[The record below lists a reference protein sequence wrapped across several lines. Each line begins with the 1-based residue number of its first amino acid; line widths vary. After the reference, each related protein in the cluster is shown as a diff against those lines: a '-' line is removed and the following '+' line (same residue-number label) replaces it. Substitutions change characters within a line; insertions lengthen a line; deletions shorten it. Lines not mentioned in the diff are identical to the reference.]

1 MQARDLI
8 LPSSWRRAR
17 RALAALPALAALAIG
32 ASACTPHHTGPTE
45 VGVVFNKL
53 SHSLEVKPAGATYF
67 FMPFVNAWNA
77 YDISQRSLVMNA
89 DTSSGDRREKDDLR
103 FKTRDGNDIDTDVT
117 VRWRIDPTRVGA
129 IWRNV
134 APSSDEVETRLV
146 RPLARTY
153 VRDVLNRLDS
163 EEFYNP
169 RMRFAA
175 AADATRLLA
184 ERLQPYGVIAESV
197 LLGDF
202 SFKHDYQR
210 LINQRKEA
218 EKQAEK
224 LEAEIHATQEANQAN
239 LQTKVAQLTQ
249 ELTAAQGGFEQA
261 KRESDAYVVR
271 RQQEAQ
277 ATLAERNAAAEG
289 IRRERA
295 ALNSSAG
302 DAYVN
307 LQLIEALQKKEIRQ
321 IPRLPNGNV
330 IIDGNRLLQQ
340 LGVLRYEQGRED
352 EAPSTAAPAA
362 PKPAPNSPPP
372 APAPNPPGPAPN
384 REP

>member
-1 MQARDLI
+1 MHRSRFLFAAGRC
-8 LPSSWRRAR
+8 R
-17 RALAALPALAALAIG
+17 ALPALPALLALALQTT
-32 ASACTPHHTGPTE
+32 ACTPHHTGPTE
-45 VGVVFNKL
+45 VGVAFNKVTR
-53 SHSLEVKPAGATYF
+53 SLDLKSPGATYF
-67 FMPFVNAWNA
+67 FMPFVNAWNT
-77 YDISQRSLVMNA
+77 YDISQRSLIMSA
-89 DTSSGDRREKDDLR
+89 DTSAGDRREKDDLR
-103 FKTRDGNDIDTDVT
+103 FKTRDGNDIDTDIT
-117 VRWRIDPTRVGA
+117 VRWRIDPTQVGL
-129 IWRNV
+129 IWQKV
-134 APSSDEVETRLV
+134 APSSDEVEQRLV

-169 RMRFAA
+169 RLRFAA
-175 AADATRLLA
+175 ANDATILMA
-184 ERLQPYGVIAESV
+184 QRLQPYGIIVESV

-202 SFKHDYQR
+202 SFKHEYQR

-239 LQTKVAQLTQ
+239 LQSRVAMLTQ
-249 ELTAAQGGFEQA
+249 ELTAAEGGYEQA
-261 KRESDAYVVR
+261 KRESDAYVVK

-277 ATLAERNAAAEG
+277 ATLAERNATAEG

-321 IPRLPNGNV
+321 IPKLPNGNI
-330 IIDGNRLLQQ
+330 IIDGNKLLQQ
-340 LGVLRYEQGRED
+340 LGVLRYDQGR
-352 EAPSTAAPAA
+352 TAE
-362 PKPAPNSPPP
+362 PPP
-372 APAPNPPGPAPN
+372 PPNP
-384 REP
+384 

>member
-1 MQARDLI
+1 MRRSHAPLSASPRRRPQA
-8 LPSSWRRAR
+8 LPRLPQIMAR
-17 RALAALPALAALAIG
+17 VAFAAAAALG
-32 ASACTPHHTGPTE
+32 AGACAPHHTGPTE
-45 VGVVFNKL
+45 VGVVFNKFTQ
-53 SHSLEVKPAGATYF
+53 SLDIKPPGATYF
-67 FMPFVNAWNA
+67 ILAFVNDWNT

-89 DTSSGDRREKDDLR
+89 ETSSGSRRDKDDLR

-117 VRWRIDPTRVGA
+117 VRWRIDPTRIAAV
-129 IWRNV
+129 WQSV
-134 APSSDEVETRLV
+134 APSSDEVEERLV

-169 RMRFAA
+169 RLRFAA
-175 AADATRLLA
+175 ATNAAGRLAA
-184 ERLQPYGVIAESV
+184 ELHRHGVIVESV

-202 SFKHDYQR
+202 AFKHDYQQ
-210 LINQRKEA
+210 LINRRKEA

-224 LEAEIHATQEANQAN
+224 LEAEIHATEEGNKAN
-239 LQTKVAQLTQ
+239 LQAKVAQLTQ
-249 ELTAAQGGFEQA
+249 ELTAAQGGYETA
-261 KRESDAYVVR
+261 KRDADAYVIK
-271 RQQEAQ
+271 RQQQAQ
-277 ATLAERNAAAEG
+277 ATLAERNATAEG

-321 IPRLPNGNV
+321 IPKLPNGNI

-340 LGVLRYEQGRED
+340 LGVLRYQQGREA
-352 EAPSTAAPAA
+352 EPAG
-362 PKPAPNSPPP
+362 PA
-372 APAPNPPGPAPN
+372 PPGPGAPPSPN
-384 REP
+384 P